1 MAGNTTAPGASVVSR
16 ALAVLFAFDARHR
29 LLTLTELATRAGLP
43 VPTAHRLVGEL
54 VAGGALVRRP
64 DGRYVVGRRLWDLGL
79 LAPVQSGLRE
89 VAAPFLNDIH
99 AATLATVHLA
109 IRDGTQVLYLE
120 RLSGRAS
127 VPVVSQAGSRLPMHA
142 TGVGKVLLAHAPVD
156 VGEQVLAALT
166 RFTPYTVIRPALL
179 LGQLAR
185 VRRDGY
191 ATTVEEM
198 TLGACS
204 VAVPVRAGGGVVV
217 AALGIVVPTLKRD
230 RPRLLSALQVA
241 AQGIGRSL
249 DDHSLDDR
257 SLDDHGL
264 APPG

>member
-1 MAGNTTAPGASVVSR
+1 MAGNTSTPGRSVVSR
-16 ALAVLFAFDARHR
+16 TLAVLFAFDARHR
-29 LLTLTELATRAGLP
+29 RLTLTELATRAELP

-54 VAGGALVRRP
+54 VTGGALVRRP

-109 IRDGTQVLYLE
+109 IRDGAQVLYLE

-127 VPVVSQAGSRLPMHA
+127 VPVVSGAGSRLPMHA
-142 TGVGKVLLAHAPVD
+142 TGVGKVLLAHAPAD
-156 VGEQVLAALT
+156 VREQVFASLT
-166 RFTPYTVIRPALL
+166 RLTPYTVTRQARLRE
-179 LGQLAR
+179 QLAR
-185 VRRDGY
+185 VVRDGY

-204 VAVPVRAGGGVVV
+204 VAVPVRAAGAGPVV
-217 AALGIVVPTLKRD
+217 AALGIVVPALKRD
-230 RPRLLSALQVA
+230 RPRLLGALRVA
-241 AQGIGRSL
+241 AQGISRSL
-249 DDHSLDDR
+249 DP
-257 SLDDHGL
+257 
-264 APPG
+264 APQV